1 MAKTPSTYL
10 KRAHLAQLC
19 CRNMKRL
26 IYPPKFYLFGL
37 ILNVL
42 GIAMAIVA
50 LVTLVPSEHT
60 WVMVIYVVLLLMF
73 FVGLGITI
81 SDIQWAKIDDGT
93 ICVKNIFGV
102 ISRLEMSKIQTI
114 KVVTAV
120 AFSIKM
126 YSKRYSCIVLSSRKS
141 VRVCD
146 IPDAYNH
153 KKAPYIIFP
162 NTVHNK
168 QMLQKAYFEITGNDI
183 VID

>member
-1 MAKTPSTYL
+1 
-10 KRAHLAQLC
+10 
-19 CRNMKRL
+19 MKRL
-26 IYPPKFYLFGL
+26 TYPPKFYLFGL

-42 GIAMAIVA
+42 CIAMAIVA

-60 WVMVIYVVLLLMF
+60 WITIIYVVLLLIF

-102 ISRLEMSKIQTI
+102 ISKLEISKIQTI
-114 KVVTAV
+114 KVVPAV
-120 AFSIKM
+120 AFNIKM
-126 YSKRYSCIVLSSRKS
+126 YSKSYSCIVLSSRKS
-141 VRVCD
+141 VSACD
-146 IPDAYNH
+146 ILDAYNH

-168 QMLQKAYFEITGNDI
+168 QLLQKAYFEITGNDI

>member
-1 MAKTPSTYL
+1 
-10 KRAHLAQLC
+10 
-19 CRNMKRL
+19 MKRL
-26 IYPPKFYLFGL
+26 TYPPKFYLFGL

-60 WVMVIYVVLLLMF
+60 WVMVIYVVLLLIF

-81 SDIQWAKIDDGT
+81 AHIQWAKIDDGT

-102 ISRLEMSKIQTI
+102 ISKLEISKIQTI

-120 AFSIKM
+120 AFGIKM
-126 YSKRYSCIVLSSRKS
+126 YSKSYSCIVLSSRKS
-141 VRVCD
+141 VRDCD
-146 IPDAYNH
+146 IHDAYNH

-168 QMLQKAYFEITGNDI
+168 QLLQKAYFETTGNDI